1 MVDVGLSQAIVRWLN
16 GWYRRHSK
24 PRGTADHFYRGT
36 RLSYNGAYRA
46 VVCTMCFF
54 LLAVGALLFLVPDV
68 FSDHPPLVGYAVKA
82 GWIGIMTV
90 AMLGP
95 LQAFREFAVVND
107 EGVMRS
113 NLFGRQT
120 RMEWREINILTI
132 KLDENDVIFSNE
144 TKKKVKLSLCYNGW
158 QDFLELSGK
167 HLHPAI
173 NARLQ
178 VAVMLLRNPA
188 WEKS

>member
-1 MVDVGLSQAIVRWLN
+1 
-16 GWYRRHSK
+16 
-24 PRGTADHFYRGT
+24 
-36 RLSYNGAYRA
+36 
-46 VVCTMCFF
+46 
-54 LLAVGALLFLVPDV
+54 
-68 FSDHPPLVGYAVKA
+68 
-82 GWIGIMTV
+82 
-90 AMLGP
+90 
-95 LQAFREFAVVND
+95 
-107 EGVMRS
+107 VMRS